1 MKKKKEFYQHFSVFV
16 YENNVK
22 YPIYLSKKCF
32 EEKHVD
38 LLLVGEKKKNVLI
51 KDFNM
56 IIHYTVE
63 EKIFFVIICKVL
75 AQKNIKVSC

>member
-1 MKKKKEFYQHFSVFV
+1 M

-22 YPIYLSKKCF
+22 YPIYVSKKCF

-38 LLLVGEKKKNVLI
+38 LLLVGEKKNVLI
-51 KDFNM
+51 KDFEM

-63 EKIFFVIICKVL
+63 EKNFFVIICKIL
-75 AQKNIKVSC
+75 AQKNIKVSF